1 MRISGLGRLAL
12 GCVGAALLAGCGRA
26 QPPTGTPDAT
36 PQSHSIAAHA
46 QRVGSWMRPDSAKDN
61 LLFISDEGA
70 NDVYVYSLSKYR
82 LVGTLTGF
90 SEPRGLCLNKSGD
103 IWITSAGDSDLLEYA
118 PGGTTPIGSLN
129 DPGEYPVDCAV
140 DTTTGDLAASNI
152 ISSKPGP
159 GSLSIY
165 SHAIGV
171 PAVVPAFG
179 HTYHDA
185 YDPAGNLF
193 VDGVTADGAFQF
205 GEIARGEKTVTNLK
219 LKGAAIGAPTNVQY
233 ADGHLAIGD
242 DREYSSSVI
251 YQVAVS
257 GTTARVIGRTPLH
270 HAHVIAFFILG
281 HRVFCLNSTKYGGT
295 HIAIYKYPVGGKPTR
310 TIQIPGLSLP
320 VGLAVGKVAN

>member
-1 MRISGLGRLAL
+1 MRISGLQPFAL
-12 GCVGAALLAGCGRA
+12 NCVAAALLAGCGGG
-26 QPPTGTPDAT
+26 QPAIGAPDAT
-36 PQSHSIAAHA
+36 PQTHTIAGHA
-46 QRVGSWMRPDSAKDN
+46 QRVGSWMSLASAKDN
-61 LLFISDEGA
+61 LLFISDEGTS
-70 NDVYVYSLSKYR
+70 DVYVYSLSKYR

-90 SEPRGLCLNKSGD
+90 SEPRGLCLNKAGD
-103 IWITSAGDSDLLEYA
+103 IWIPNAGDSNLLEYA

-165 SHAIGV
+165 SNAIGA

-185 YDPAGNLF
+185 YDPSGNLF

-219 LKGAAIGAPTNVQY
+219 LKGAVIGAPTNVQY
-233 ADGHLAIGD
+233 ADGNLAIGD

-281 HRVFCLNSTKYGGT
+281 HRVFCLNSTKYGSV
-295 HIAIYKYPVGGKPTR
+295 HIAIYKYPAGGEATR

-320 VGLAVGKVAN
+320 VGLVVSPVAN